1 MPVRVIATGG
11 TFDKHYDPLGG
22 QLGFD
27 ESALPGLLA
36 QARLVPPPVLEVL
49 MQIDSLDMD
58 AGHRARILAACR
70 TSPEPAIVVVHGT
83 DTMTQ
88 TAEVLGAAA
97 LPGKTIVLTGAMV
110 PARVAGSD
118 AAFNLG
124 AAIAYAQALPAGVH
138 VAMNGVAHRWD
149 AVRKDRA
156 QGVFVATR

>member
-1 MPVRVIATGG
+1 MSVRVIATGG
-11 TFDKHYDPLGG
+11 TFDKHYDPLAG
-22 QLGFD
+22 QLAFA
-27 ESALPGLLA
+27 ESALPALLE

-58 AGHRARILAACR
+58 DGHRARVLAACR
-70 TSPEPAIVVVHGT
+70 AAPEAAIVVVHGT

-110 PARVAGSD
+110 PARVADSD

-124 AAIAYAQALPAGVH
+124 AAIAYARALPAGVH
-138 VAMNGVAHRWD
+138 VAMNGVAHPWH

-156 QGVFVATR
+156 LGVFVATR